1 MSNGPD
7 DRAAR
12 AEEDW
17 EGEGGALARPP
28 AAAATGA
35 RPAPDHE
42 RPTSGGLA
50 PPHRKD
56 HAMTT
61 GTITSLRP
69 GGFGFV
75 ASDALTR
82 PTKLQFRRA
91 AVAADG
97 FDRLQ
102 AGQRVRF
109 DREPV
114 PGNPSR
120 FHAVR
125 VSPED

>member
-1 MSNGPD
+1 
-7 DRAAR
+7 
-12 AEEDW
+12 
-17 EGEGGALARPP
+17 
-28 AAAATGA
+28 
-35 RPAPDHE
+35 
-42 RPTSGGLA
+42 
-50 PPHRKD
+50 
-56 HAMTT
+56 MTT

-82 PTKLQFRRA
+82 PTKLQFRRG
-91 AVAADG
+91 AVAGDG
-97 FDRLQ
+97 FDRLEE
-102 AGQRVRF
+102 GQRVRF

-125 VSPED
+125 VASEE